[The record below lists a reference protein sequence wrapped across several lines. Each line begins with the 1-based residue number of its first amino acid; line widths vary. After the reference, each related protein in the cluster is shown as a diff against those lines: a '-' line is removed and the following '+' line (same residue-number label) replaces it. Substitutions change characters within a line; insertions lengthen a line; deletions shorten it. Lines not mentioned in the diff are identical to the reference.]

1 MLAGEDMILEKAICF
16 KENTKCQSLIV
27 NKYGNIMVIGDLN
40 IANSPNE
47 NDTHGSPFGFG
58 HGLDLSRSVFRRL

>member
-1 MLAGEDMILEKAICF
+1 
-16 KENTKCQSLIV
+16 
-27 NKYGNIMVIGDLN
+27 MVIGDLN

-58 HGLDLSRSVFRRL
+58 HGLDLSRSVFRSL